1 MGFRPA
7 YANGVTR
14 PNLRG
19 RYASSVALPSSAAP
33 PPCWIASPLPPL
45 RFPTPSLRLSGS
57 SRAAY
62 LLKSRMR
69 RLRAGVDMAGL
80 AVTNHSYTSG
90 AESGEGDARRR
101 RRHRRRRRELVPSGG
116 SLFHLCLNNGGGE
129 EGGEADAA
137 LDYAAVVAPAEASGQ
152 CRTAPLPLRRGGN

>member
-1 MGFRPA
+1 MLDRL
-7 YANGVTR
+7 T
-14 PNLRG
+14 
-19 RYASSVALPSSAAP
+19 SPSA
-33 PPCWIASPLPPL
+33 PLPP
-45 RFPTPSLRLSGS
+45 PQSLRLSGP

-116 SLFHLCLNNGGGE
+116 SLFHLCLNNGGARK
-129 EGGEADAA
+129 EAR
-137 LDYAAVVAPAEASGQ
+137 
-152 CRTAPLPLRRGGN
+152 RTRPLTTRQW